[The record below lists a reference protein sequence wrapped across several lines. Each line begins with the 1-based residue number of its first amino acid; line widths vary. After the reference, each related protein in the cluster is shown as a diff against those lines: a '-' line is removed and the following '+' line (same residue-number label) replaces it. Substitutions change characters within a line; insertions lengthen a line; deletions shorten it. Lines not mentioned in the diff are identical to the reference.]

1 MALAASL
8 GLIADLAEAQRGFVT
23 TRQAEARS
31 VPRRDLARLV
41 AAGALERAAH
51 GVYRVAGAPRD
62 RLDDLRAAWLQLA
75 PQLGAD
81 ERTAA
86 EGVVSHSSAAVAYQA
101 GLLDPFSFEFT
112 VPGSRRVRTRRPD
125 VSIYR
130 APITGPDAC
139 WAEDMLVTSPPRTVA
154 DLAAHR
160 MDGEHLAGVVSDLL
174 AAGQADS
181 QAVASAL
188 APHARA
194 YGLADGDGRAFLTS
208 LQTTRKARH

>member
-1 MALAASL
+1 MALAAGL
-8 GLIADLAEAQRGFVT
+8 GLIADLAEAQHGFVT

-62 RLDDLRAAWLQLA
+62 RLGDLRAAWLQLA

-81 ERTAA
+81 ERSAA
-86 EGVVSHSSAAVAYQA
+86 EGVVSHSSAAVVYQA
-101 GLLDPFSFEFT
+101 GFLDPFGFEFT
-112 VPGSRRVRTRRPD
+112 VPGPRRVRTRRSD
-125 VSIYR
+125 ARIYR
-130 APITGPDAC
+130 APIAGPDAC

-154 DLAAHR
+154 DLAAQR

-174 AAGQADS
+174 AAGHADS
-181 QAVASAL
+181 QALAAAL

-194 YGLADGDGRAFLTS
+194 YGLPDRDGRAFLTA
-208 LQTTRKARH
+208 LQATRRDRH